1 MHHCGRF
8 QSLGVTRREMLR
20 SCACGFGSL
29 AFGGLTADV
38 LAKAGVLGG
47 SSDIKIAALP
57 ANQSAIVPERNNI
70 IKYDANASTITA
82 VTTEADN

>member
-1 MHHCGRF
+1 
-8 QSLGVTRREMLR
+8 MLTIT
-20 SCACGFGSL
+20 
-29 AFGGLTADV
+29 AFRPT
-38 LAKAGVLGG
+38 GVLGG